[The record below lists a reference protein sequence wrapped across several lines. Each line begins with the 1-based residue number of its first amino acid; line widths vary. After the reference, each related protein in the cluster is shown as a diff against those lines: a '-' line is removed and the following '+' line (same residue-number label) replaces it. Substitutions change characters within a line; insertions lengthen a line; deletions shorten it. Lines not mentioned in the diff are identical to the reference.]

1 MNKQI
6 KRFED
11 EELKSKSKIEDLS
24 IKIRQLEE
32 RLKTLPKE
40 TFNIENE
47 TTLERTKNLSSCNY
61 NNNPVMSN
69 NSNYKSSLGGK
80 TPATEL
86 NTSYSW
92 RLNNN
97 QGLKNTIAATKA
109 RSKEKTELKSR
120 ALSSNKEERKPLIAS
135 FKPSIVKSKYNN
147 FSNYNYSYHNNT
159 NCSNNSQSKGYVY
172 NLGKANFKKS
182 FTNVNSVTSV
192 SNKKPNIF
200 SVNSISSQDSNVVN
214 SKNSTSGGKFT
225 NLYNKNF
232 IENNEKKL
240 RSHSFNKV
248 TLNNTNLNNTASFSL
263 MPNSSNHN
271 KLKDTNSNNN
281 NISNINHSNNSNNST
296 HFNYKS
302 PVLTP
307 NKSYTHFFK
316 NNTKNPLSV
325 KNRSRITVKTPFQN
339 LTKNNFT
346 KSFNLNSYRQSSNN
360 NTNGSYNNSKNS
372 NNLIN
377 SYFDF
382 FNSMKAVTNHPSTY
396 NSKQISLKSASNNNN
411 SKYEEETTVINN
423 TNKKLNIPNMPDKKK
438 KVSKY
443 NSSSNT
449 NK

>member
-1 MNKQI
+1 MG
-6 KRFED
+6 
-11 EELKSKSKIEDLS
+11 

-40 TFNIENE
+40 TFNMENE

-80 TPATEL
+80 TPAPEL

-92 RLNNN
+92 RLSNN

-109 RSKEKTELKSR
+109 KSKEKTELKNR

-159 NCSNNSQSKGYVY
+159 NCSNNSQSKGYVN
-172 NLGKANFKKS
+172 NLGKTNFKKS

-192 SNKKPNIF
+192 SSKKPNIF
-200 SVNSISSQDSNVVN
+200 SVNSIHSQDSSVVN
-214 SKNSTSGGKFT
+214 SKNSTTGGKFT

-240 RSHSFNKV
+240 RSHSFNKA
-248 TLNNTNLNNTASFSL
+248 NLNNAANFSI
-263 MPNSSNHN
+263 MPNNNYSIN
-271 KLKDTNSNNN
+271 KLKDNSNNN
-281 NISNINHSNNSNNST
+281 NISNINISNNSNNST
-296 HFNYKS
+296 HYNYKS
-302 PVLTP
+302 PILTP

-325 KNRSRITVKTPFQN
+325 KNRSRITAKTPFQN

-382 FNSMKAVTNHPSTY
+382 FNSMKANTNQPNIYS
-396 NSKQISLKSASNNNN
+396 SKQMSLKSGSNNNS

-423 TNKKLNIPNMPDKKK
+423 TNKKLNIPNIPDKKK

-443 NSSSNT
+443 SSSNT